1 MKKKYGK
8 SEAARMPT
16 SLSKWWGSFREMMI
30 PKRQSRRQLFC
41 DAGITLGI
49 LVVAAA
55 VCTLLTHMGDSDSAV
70 PMVFMLAVL
79 LVARLTDGF
88 LFSLVATVV
97 SVIGVNYA
105 FTYPYFAFNFTITGY
120 PLTFVT
126 MFAVSI
132 VVGMLTDQVKRQ
144 ERVKSEAEK
153 EKMKANLL
161 RSVSHDLRTPLT
173 SIIGSS
179 SAVLENYDQFSD
191 EVKKDLI
198 GHVRDDAQWLVRLV
212 ENMLSI
218 TRFNEGAVQIDKVPQ
233 AAEEIAAEAVG
244 KFKKRF
250 NTLPVRVSVPDELL
264 MVPMDATLI
273 EQVLINLMEN
283 AVLHAEGATE
293 IELQIRREGDLA
305 QFSVLDNGA
314 GIEPAVLPKLF
325 EEMFPHAGEA
335 ARRRAAEHGHRA
347 FGLHEHRAGARRHDE
362 SEKSSDGR
370 RMRFVYAADGGG
382 ITMAVRGKVL
392 IVEDDRA
399 ICSFMRRVL
408 EANGYESII
417 VGTGRE
423 ALSMLTSHCPDV
435 VILDLGLP
443 DMDGMDVL
451 TQPAHGR

>member
-1 MKKKYGK
+1 
-8 SEAARMPT
+8 MPT

-30 PKRQSRRQLFC
+30 PKRQSRRQLIC

-49 LVVAAA
+49 LAVAAA

-97 SVIGVNYA
+97 S
-105 FTYPYFAFNFTITGY
+105 
-120 PLTFVT
+120 
-126 MFAVSI
+126 

-314 GIEPAVLPKLF
+314 GIEPAVLPRLF
-325 EEMFPHAGEA
+325 EEMFPHAGEL
-335 ARRRAAEHGHRA
+335 RG
-347 FGLHEHRAGARRHDE
+347 
-362 SEKSSDGR
+362 DGR
-370 RMRFVYAADGGG
+370 RSMG
-382 ITMAVRGKVL
+382 IGLSVCMSIVR
-392 IVEDDRA
+392 
-399 ICSFMRRVL
+399 
-408 EANGYESII
+408 
-417 VGTGRE
+417 
-423 ALSMLTSHCPDV
+423 
-435 VILDLGLP
+435 
-443 DMDGMDVL
+443 
-451 TQPAHGR
+451 AHGGTMKAKNRATGGACVSFVLPMGEE

>member
-1 MKKKYGK
+1 
-8 SEAARMPT
+8 MPT

-30 PKRQSRRQLFC
+30 PKRQSRRQLIC

-49 LVVAAA
+49 LAVAAA

-105 FTYPYFAFNFTITGY
+105 FPYPYFAFNFTITGY
-120 PLTFVT
+120 PLTFLT

-293 IELQIRREGDLA
+293 IELRIRREGDLA

-325 EEMFPHAGEA
+325 EEMFPHAGEL
-335 ARRRAAEHGHRA
+335 RG
-347 FGLHEHRAGARRHDE
+347 
-362 SEKSSDGR
+362 DGR
-370 RMRFVYAADGGG
+370 RSMG
-382 ITMAVRGKVL
+382 IGLSVCMSIVR
-392 IVEDDRA
+392 
-399 ICSFMRRVL
+399 
-408 EANGYESII
+408 
-417 VGTGRE
+417 
-423 ALSMLTSHCPDV
+423 
-435 VILDLGLP
+435 
-443 DMDGMDVL
+443 
-451 TQPAHGR
+451 AHGGTMKAKNRATGGACVSFVLPMGEE